1 MAGSDDGR
9 LGRDVSLE
17 DGGRGYLAIPASGRG
32 PGVVVLQ
39 EWWGLVD
46 HVRDVCDRLGA
57 KGSWRSLRTSTEAR
71 RPTIPVKPSG
81 G

>member
-57 KGSWRSLRTSTEAR
+57 MRVRAASSSARVSL
-71 RPTIPVKPSG
+71 PN
-81 G
+81 